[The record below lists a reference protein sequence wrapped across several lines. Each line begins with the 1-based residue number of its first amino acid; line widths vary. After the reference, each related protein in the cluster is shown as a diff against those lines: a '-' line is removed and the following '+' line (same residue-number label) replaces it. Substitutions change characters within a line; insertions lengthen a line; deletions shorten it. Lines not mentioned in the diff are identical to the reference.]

1 VRAFSV
7 ETLPLGNLSHDNGR
21 QLEDYL
27 RGATVVAWFC
37 SSWRPHAKSSNTRV
51 CKNSL

>member
-7 ETLPLGNLSHDNGR
+7 ETLPLGNLSHDNDR

-27 RGATVVAWFC
+27 RGATVVAWCRGKDNGIRKFG
-37 SSWRPHAKSSNTRV
+37 
-51 CKNSL
+51 